1 MMKKV
6 CMTLSKYLK
15 TVFGYGIMIVLFA
28 GGLTFFG
35 YVAAL
40 IVGGGNTF
48 TCPTCD
54 TVVNLSAEAQ
64 TTAPT
69 EVITVEVEGED
80 GKTEQEDK
88 TVCAFCKKDISEG
101 AAMCT
106 KCNACPSCGE
116 TMSPGA
122 GAVIARV
129 ISKTIMPWIIVVSTA
144 LVLIGLLAMDL
155 AGEQARTPE
164 KKKAVKHEGEM

>member
-1 MMKKV
+1 MMKRI
-6 CMTLSKYLK
+6 CMKASKFLK

-35 YVAAL
+35 YLAAL

-48 TCPTCD
+48 TCPACD
-54 TVVNLSAEAQ
+54 VSVNLSAEAT

-69 EVITVEVEGED
+69 KVITVEIDGED
-80 GKTEQEDK
+80 GKMQKEDK
-88 TVCAFCKKDISEG
+88 TVCASCEKDIKEG

-116 TMSPGA
+116 TMSPGL
-122 GAVIARV
+122 GAVIAKV
-129 ISKTIMPWIIVVSTA
+129 ISKTIMPWIIMASTI
-144 LVLIGLLAMDL
+144 LVLIGLLAMYL
-155 AGEQARTPE
+155 AGETALTPE
-164 KKKAVKHEGEM
+164 KKQAAKHEGER